1 MKLETDNSNEN
12 KRTQTFVSVNRDA
25 LTRQQASLPS
35 LFLSLS
41 LPVSRVGIN
50 WNNKKEKKSDE
61 ERLSNRPGSGHREE
75 TASTPSRF
83 FHKHRGYAIIS
94 STGRARCERMQT
106 RVYIYK
112 KKKKKRKRKK
122 EE

>member
-106 RVYIYK
+106 RVCIY